1 MRPYLPSSSSIAL
14 FAGVAL
20 AAWVPAAPALA
31 QTCTTPTVIPA
42 NSERLFDTC
51 EGETDLAFACD
62 VVPLAGPATI
72 VLLDLPYPAG
82 HVSIRSLDIDFQP
95 MAFLLRADCDGHA
108 PCSAGA
114 RADADGNIDIDLSPL
129 DSGRY
134 FLAIAAAGTPTG
146 STCGHV
152 AVTATVTPEQ
162 DALMREGVFRSGS
175 APIWEP

>member
-1 MRPYLPSSSSIAL
+1 MKPYLPSSPSIAW
-14 FAGVAL
+14 FAAVAL
-20 AAWVPAAPALA
+20 AAWVPAVPALA
-31 QTCTTPTVIPA
+31 QTCTTPMVIPA

-51 EGETDLAFACD
+51 EGETDLALACD

-82 HVSIRSLDIDFQP
+82 HVSIRSLDIGFQP

-114 RADADGNIDIDLSPL
+114 GAGTDGNIDIDLSPL

-134 FLAIAAAGTPTG
+134 FLAISVAGTSTG
-146 STCGHV
+146 PACGHV

-162 DALMREGVFRSGS
+162 DALMREGVFRGGS